1 MILLIIMQRKK
12 YYKIWKLYMENNSK
26 LSKEEQL
33 KRIQQQKLHN
43 EKLAVKFPEWDLL
56 PPALLV
62 QRKTKL

>member
-1 MILLIIMQRKK
+1 
-12 YYKIWKLYMENNSK
+12 MENNSK

>member
-1 MILLIIMQRKK
+1 
-12 YYKIWKLYMENNSK
+12 MENNSK
-26 LSKEEQL
+26 LSKEEEI

-62 QRKTKL
+62 QRKTKLCYQVHIQNGVKSLMK